1 MTHETILTNAILVLA
16 DTVVSGTIVLQGT
29 EIIDIQPTR
38 SSAPGA
44 IDMGGDYLI
53 PGVVDVHTDNLERQ
67 VQPRTLAR
75 WPSRSAMVAH
85 DAQCAA
91 AGVTSVLDALC
102 LGDLGFDKER
112 IRTFK
117 EGVVDLD
124 ALTEANLLKSEHFLH
139 LRCEIPAIDTLELL
153 EPVADHPRVRMISLM
168 DHSPGVGQYANMEFY
183 RKMRRGSGMDDA
195 YIERRI
201 QELQEQRARLRDPN
215 RRALLDRVRGY
226 DIALASHDDRTEE
239 EIAENAADGIRISEF
254 PVSMIAAKAA
264 KAAGMQ
270 VIAGAPNI
278 VRGGSHSGNV
288 NASDLV
294 AAGAVDAFAS
304 DYVPPSLV
312 EAAFQVAREA
322 RIGLPAAIAMVAEHP
337 ARMAGLADRGRLE
350 VGLRADVVR
359 VRLHETLPIVRQV
372 WSAGERVI

>member
-1 MTHETILTNAILVLA
+1 
-16 DTVVSGTIVLQGT
+16 
-29 EIIDIQPTR
+29 
-38 SSAPGA
+38 
-44 IDMGGDYLI
+44 
-53 PGVVDVHTDNLERQ
+53 
-67 VQPRTLAR
+67 
-75 WPSRSAMVAH
+75 
-85 DAQCAA
+85 
-91 AGVTSVLDALC
+91 
-102 LGDLGFDKER
+102 
-112 IRTFK
+112 
-117 EGVVDLD
+117 
-124 ALTEANLLKSEHFLH
+124 
-139 LRCEIPAIDTLELL
+139 
-153 EPVADHPRVRMISLM
+153 
-168 DHSPGVGQYANMEFY
+168 
-183 RKMRRGSGMDDA
+183 MDDA

-201 QELQEQRARLRDPN
+201 QELQDQRARLRDPN
-215 RRALLDRVRGY
+215 RRALLDRVRGR

-239 EIAENAADGIRISEF
+239 EVAENAADGIRISEF

-322 RIGLPAAIAMVAEHP
+322 RIGLSAAIAMVAEHP